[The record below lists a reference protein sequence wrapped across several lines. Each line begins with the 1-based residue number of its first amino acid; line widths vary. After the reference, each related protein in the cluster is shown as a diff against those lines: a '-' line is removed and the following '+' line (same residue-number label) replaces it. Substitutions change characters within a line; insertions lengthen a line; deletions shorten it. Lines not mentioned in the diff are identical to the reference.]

1 MKEMGL
7 TRVADPQTGKTTAS
21 ESVQEPGQAHRW
33 TQKLEK
39 EMELTPESEPAQNK
53 RMLRG
58 PGAARCR
65 PQGTVRAST
74 TPE

>member
-7 TRVADPQTGKTTAS
+7 TRVADPHTRKTTAS

-39 EMELTPESEPAQNK
+39 EMELTPESEP
-53 RMLRG
+53 
-58 PGAARCR
+58 
-65 PQGTVRAST
+65 T
-74 TPE
+74 